1 MSLLKEILGPKT
13 ARTMQDSHIK
23 KTGVIPNFETAA
35 IETTT
40 TTEEFP
46 NQIFSLTGADAAKG
60 FLPSPPDSCQQN
72 RSRANGA
79 PGHI

>member
-1 MSLLKEILGPKT
+1 VSLLKEILGLET

-40 TTEEFP
+40 TEEFP
-46 NQIFSLTGADAAKG
+46 SQIFSLTEGADAAKG